1 VVEADARGGERCQDG
16 RGDPGGVAVGS
27 NRDGADVPRS
37 GERGDEVVGDAV
49 RVTAAAGHR
58 ALVDVPP
65 H

>member
-1 VVEADARGGERCQDG
+1 MVEAYAGGGERCQDG
-16 RGDPGGVAVGS
+16 RGDLSGVAVGS
-27 NRDGADVPRS
+27 DRDGADVPRN